1 MLRRF
6 RGSALL
12 RGLCPS
18 SSQGAPFW
26 PSGLTLRSSGL
37 AFSQPLTLAVSQIM
51 SGNQQKFETFEVPV
65 YRVSPDDVENARI
78 SAILNEAE
86 HVFRWHTDGAWRS
99 EHKDHYA
106 RRLMAELKL
115 HPKLISNIKKINNRV
130 FTMIVY
136 RAVELINEQTSI

>member
-1 MLRRF
+1 MSKLN
-6 RGSALL
+6 GAHLTP
-12 RGLCPS
+12 LC
-18 SSQGAPFW
+18 
-26 PSGLTLRSSGL
+26 LTLRSSGL
-37 AFSQPLTLAVSQIM
+37 AYGQPLTLAVSQIM

>member
-51 SGNQQKFETFEVPV
+51 SGSQQKFETFEVPI

-86 HVFRWHTDGAWRS
+86 HVFRWHTDGAWKS

>member
-1 MLRRF
+1 
-6 RGSALL
+6 
-12 RGLCPS
+12 
-18 SSQGAPFW
+18 
-26 PSGLTLRSSGL
+26 
-37 AFSQPLTLAVSQIM
+37 M

-86 HVFRWHTDGAWRS
+86 HVFRWHTDGAWKS

-136 RAVELINEQTSI
+136 RAVELINEQTSISQVIRAK